1 MKGIKRHIVVDTLGL
16 LLSHRVTAAS
26 TQDRDGAPDLI
37 SKLRGNF
44 GRLKIIW
51 ADGGYSGKLEKAM
64 STLLPKRGV
73 QLDIVRK
80 PKGVKGFTLLPK
92 RWMVERTFSWMM
104 GHRRLCCHY
113 EHTASSA
120 EALMQIAMIRL
131 MLRRVRK
138 SL

>member
-16 LLSHRVTAAS
+16 LLSHEVTSAAV
-26 TQDRDGAPDLI
+26 QDRDGAPGVI
-37 SKLRGNF
+37 GKLRGKF
-44 GRLKIIW
+44 GRLKVIW
-51 ADGGYSGKLEKAM
+51 ADGGYSGKLEEAM
-64 STLLPKRGV
+64 RSLLPQRGV
-73 QLDIVRK
+73 TLDIVRK

-113 EHTASSA
+113 ENTASSA

-131 MLRRVRK
+131 MLRRIEKCV
-138 SL
+138 